1 MAKELNMNEITSTWT
16 KGSTFNCLIV

>member
-1 MAKELNMNEITSTWT
+1 MAKELNMNEITLTWT